1 MRCVAWFSEAW
12 WARAS
17 LGQSSRRADTFAQ
30 RVSVFAG
37 TATQSLTGRSAP
49 KRRCLVRDG
58 PSDASGR
65 DHDLGRRFVERQK
78 ARDDAAAVRLL
89 SPRLRRSAVCRCRH
103 QRRSAEQENS
113 RGTGSI
119 RLVDAG
125 RSAGGSCGRRGDA
138 LIAVGGVT
146 ALPAAPNEKVVGVCG
161 LWSNGALGPGDFR
174 SCPASPRWVRPIAA
188 QAVSAAPWASVLTV
202 EDKVYVGG

>member
-1 MRCVAWFSEAW
+1 MTGHPMPAVETMTSAGGSSSDRRLVTTLRPFVSFRRDYVARQCVV
-12 WARAS
+12 
-17 LGQSSRRADTFAQ
+17 G
-30 RVSVFAG
+30 
-37 TATQSLTGRSAP
+37 
-49 KRRCLVRDG
+49 
-58 PSDASGR
+58 
-65 DHDLGRRFVERQK
+65 
-78 ARDDAAAVRLL
+78 
-89 SPRLRRSAVCRCRH
+89 RH

>member
-1 MRCVAWFSEAW
+1 MTGHPMPAVETMTSAGGSSSDRRLVTTLRPFVSFRRDYVARQCVV
-12 WARAS
+12 
-17 LGQSSRRADTFAQ
+17 G
-30 RVSVFAG
+30 
-37 TATQSLTGRSAP
+37 
-49 KRRCLVRDG
+49 
-58 PSDASGR
+58 
-65 DHDLGRRFVERQK
+65 
-78 ARDDAAAVRLL
+78 
-89 SPRLRRSAVCRCRH
+89 RH

-146 ALPAAPNEKVVGVCG
+146 ALQAAPTHLAIGGRLQSPKLPERFIG
-161 LWSNGALGPGDFR
+161 LFGSWWNGALGPRDFR

-202 EDKVYVGG
+202 EDNVYVGG